1 MFNIWFAQPLEEVIE
16 NIGEFIPKATEIQSG
31 GRERSPEL
39 IAEDERFGGVSPG
52 ETSGRNVPNK
62 RQNLGKTQDHF

>member
-1 MFNIWFAQPLEEVIE
+1 MFNIWFAQPLEEVME

-39 IAEDERFGGVSPG
+39 IAEDERLVENLRERHLVGKAP
-52 ETSGRNVPNK
+52 TNV
-62 RQNLGKTQDHF
+62 KT